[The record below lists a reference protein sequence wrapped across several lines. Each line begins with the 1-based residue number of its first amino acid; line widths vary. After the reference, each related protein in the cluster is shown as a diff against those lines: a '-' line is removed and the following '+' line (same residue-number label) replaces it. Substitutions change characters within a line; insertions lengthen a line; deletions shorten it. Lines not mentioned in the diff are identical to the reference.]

1 MASATVANNIA
12 SQIEYIR
19 PELEALTLSASV
31 LWKRIKTRTD
41 IKAVSNRPARIP
53 FEVLSG
59 ASFRV
64 GSFDGGD
71 MGTGSALQ
79 EQFGNLSCTSFL
91 QCTQYSA
98 LSEWATDGNEKA
110 VKDYVELIN
119 QRATETMAGYL
130 DAAIQGD
137 GSNTLDTVVGTAST
151 NGIVVSNVNLF
162 QDGQVVDVWSALG
175 GTKRGSFTIQSARDN
190 ASNTLWGTA
199 AFPAGT
205 VAGDLLLISGS
216 TGTANSG
223 IFGLRYYQQS
233 GNAGTYMGINR
244 ADYPG
249 VFTTPYINANGALT
263 PALVR
268 ALEAQVELKTGSFE
282 DGKAP
287 VVHGNVD
294 VRAAWENNSI
304 TTQSV
309 ILNQVKGD
317 QSVDMLKRKAP
328 TSMAGLE
335 YLTNIRARPGIMDV
349 LALDNWF
356 RIETKPLDYF
366 EVGGQTVFQSY
377 GTSGGLQ
384 SSMMFYL
391 VLMTQLGNA
400 NPQKGAYMNNITIPS
415 GYFGH

>member
-1 MASATVANNIA
+1 MAAATVANNIA

-19 PELEALTLSASV
+19 PELEALTLMSSV
-31 LWKRIKTRTD
+31 LWKRIKVRTD
-41 IKAVSNRPARIP
+41 VKAVSDRPARIP

-59 ASFRV
+59 AQFRV
-64 GSFDGGD
+64 ADFDGGD

-91 QCTQYSA
+91 QCTQYTA
-98 LSEWATDGNEKA
+98 QSEWSTDGNEKA
-110 VKDYVELIN
+110 IKDYVQLIN

-137 GSNTLDTVVGTAST
+137 GSNTLDTVVSTSST

-162 QDGQVVDVWSALG
+162 QDGQQVDVWTALG
-175 GTKRGSFTIQSARDN
+175 GTKRGTFTIKSAHDN
-190 ASNTLWGTA
+190 ATNTLWGDG

-205 VAGDLLLISGS
+205 TTGDLLLINGS
-216 TGTANSG
+216 AGTANSG
-223 IFGLRYYQQS
+223 IFGLRYYQQG

-244 ADYPG
+244 SDYPG
-249 VFTTPYINANGALT
+249 VFSTPNINANGNLT

-287 VVHGNVD
+287 IVHGNVD

-304 TTQSV
+304 LTQSV
-309 ILNQVKGD
+309 IMNQVKGD

-335 YLTNIRARPGIMDV
+335 YLTNIRARPGILDV
-349 LALDNWF
+349 LSLENWF
-356 RIETKPLDYF
+356 RIETKPLDYY
-366 EVGGQTVFQSY
+366 EVGGQTVFQTY
-377 GTSGGLQ
+377 ASGGGLN

-400 NPQKGAYMNNITIPS
+400 NPQKSAYMNNITIPA